1 MCLPIFAGIK
11 LQTMYT
17 GLLHLHRTIAY
28 AALILIFLAMIKSL
42 YGFLN
47 GKEFTEG
54 DRKLGLFSMIAAHLQ
69 LTIGL
74 ILLVMAF
81 ATSKFGDMASIM
93 KNADLRFLAIEHPIT
108 MIIGVGLIT
117 VGYIKAKKG
126 VDSKVRF
133 KSMALFFILG
143 LAAILSRV
151 PWDRLI

>member
-1 MCLPIFAGIK
+1 
-11 LQTMYT
+11 MYT

-28 AALILIFLAMIKSL
+28 AALILIFLAMIKAL

-69 LTIGL
+69 LTFGLL
-74 ILLVMAF
+74 ILIMAF
-81 ATSKFGDMASIM
+81 TASKFGDMGAIM
-93 KNADLRFLAIEHPIT
+93 KDADIRFIAIEHPLT
-108 MIIGVGLIT
+108 MIIGVALIT

-126 VDSKVRF
+126 TESKARF
-133 KSMALFFILG
+133 KSMALFFLLG
-143 LAAILSRV
+143 FAAIISRV